1 MAINI
6 SRLKSLLKG
15 ITWRVIGTLDTIII
29 AFVVTGNELKAVSI
43 GGIEVFTKIILY
55 YFHERLW
62 NRLPESY
69 FKYLFR
75 KKQVVEYKEVH
86 PDSDWLISRYD
97 REKQLQQTGVVIWMT
112 GLSGSGK
119 TTIAKNLEKKLH
131 DEGKVCR
138 VLDGDILRTGLN
150 SNLGFSEEDRIEN
163 IRRVA
168 EVAKI
173 LLDSGIIVI
182 VSLITPKESMRK
194 IARDIIGE
202 NDFRLVFV
210 DTPLEVCERRDVK
223 GLYAKARK
231 GEIKNFTGI
240 SLNNIYE
247 EPLIYDLA
255 IKTHNVN
262 VDLCVDKIYDYISWL
277 QLYNYFQ

>member
-1 MAINI
+1 MAINV

-29 AFVVTGNELKAVSI
+29 AFVVTGNGLKAVSI

-150 SNLGFSEEDRIEN
+150 SNLGFSEGDRIEN
-163 IRRVA
+163 VRRVA

-202 NDFRLVFV
+202 NNFKLVFV

-240 SLNNIYE
+240 DAGFERPKNYNLAVSTIENDCTKSLE
-247 EPLIYDLA
+247 EINYLIFDEYYS
-255 IKTHNVN
+255 KFN
-262 VDLCVDKIYDYISWL
+262 
-277 QLYNYFQ
+277 